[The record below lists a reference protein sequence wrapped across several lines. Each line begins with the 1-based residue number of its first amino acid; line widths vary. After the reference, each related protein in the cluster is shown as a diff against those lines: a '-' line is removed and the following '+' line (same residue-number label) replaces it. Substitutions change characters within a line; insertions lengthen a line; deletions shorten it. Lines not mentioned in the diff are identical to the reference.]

1 MGWRHSRKNNSSCLI
16 IISPDLDTPD
26 YMMTFAGLVS
36 TLLTLQLPP
45 DQVDSI
51 IPVLADA
58 FGLPEDIRAF
68 LVEKYL
74 PEVKDYFSFLL
85 PSLLYQS

>member
-1 MGWRHSRKNNSSCLI
+1 MFVSSQLA
-16 IISPDLDTPD
+16 PADLDTPD

-45 DQVDSI
+45 EQVDSI
-51 IPVLADA
+51 IPILADA

-74 PEVKDYFSFLL
+74 PEVGRCSAYF
-85 PSLLYQS
+85 

>member
-1 MGWRHSRKNNSSCLI
+1 
-16 IISPDLDTPD
+16 
-26 YMMTFAGLVS
+26 MMTFAGLVS

-58 FGLPEDIRAF
+58 FGLPEDIRLF

-74 PEVKDYFSFLL
+74 PEVKEYFSFLL